1 MQALFASH
9 LYDDFMKEKNAT
21 NAGQR
26 LRTLREAAGLSQRE
40 MARQLNVH
48 YSNISYWESTGLI
61 PRSNVLAPMAQLLG
75 VSVEQLLGE
84 ASKRKAVAVPSGRAR
99 LAFDKVSKL
108 PKRQQQKILEVVEAF
123 VNQHANEK
131 AA

>member
-1 MQALFASH
+1 
-9 LYDDFMKEKNAT
+9 
-21 NAGQR
+21 
-26 LRTLREAAGLSQRE
+26 
-40 MARQLNVH
+40 MARQLGVH

-75 VSVEQLLGE
+75 VSVAQLLGE
-84 ASKRKAVAVPSGRAR
+84 PGKRKAVAAPSGRAR

-108 PKRQQQKILEVVEAF
+108 PKRQQLKILEVVEAF
-123 VNQHANEK
+123 VNQHASES